1 MTPEAAMTDSAQQPV
16 LPVLLAIGAEGSFD
30 AGLRFAACEATTRGC
45 GLLLLHAYH
54 VLPTGPETAELA
66 YASPETVARRRLR
79 EATEHS
85 TNVLAGQVELGTL
98 LRRGH
103 AVQTIVEASADSR
116 LVVLQRRDLSDLR
129 RVVTRST
136 SSGVAAHAHTPVAVV
151 PEGWTPDDGRN
162 GVVVGVDVPS
172 RSHAIL
178 HQALTEAR
186 ARRGS
191 LRVLHTWWSPG
202 YIDDLDMDR
211 SVSRSW
217 ADETAGEIQAVVDE
231 LRDGTD
237 DVPVEIETHHGRP
250 AQVLVDAS
258 RSADLV
264 VVGRHDPLVPVG
276 SHLGPVA
283 RAVLRAAECPVLL
296 VSPAPSAH
304 NRTATRAEEV
314 HRFDAGATR

>member
-1 MTPEAAMTDSAQQPV
+1 MTDSAPQ
-16 LPVLLAIGAEGSFD
+16 PVLLAIGPEGDFD
-30 AGLRFAACEATTRGC
+30 AGLRFAAREATTRGC
-45 GLLLLHAYH
+45 GLVLMLAWH
-54 VLPTGPETAELA
+54 VVPTGPETGELA
-66 YASPETVARRRLR
+66 FTSPETVASRRLR
-79 EATEHS
+79 GAAEHAA
-85 TNVLAGQVELGTL
+85 NVLAGQVEVDTL

-103 AVQTIVEASADSR
+103 VVQTIVEASTDSR

-151 PEGWTPDDGRN
+151 PEGWTPDDRRN

-178 HQALTEAR
+178 RQALTEAR
-186 ARRGS
+186 ARRGP

-202 YIDDLDMDR
+202 YFDDLDMDR
-211 SVSRSW
+211 EVSRSW
-217 ADETAGEIQAVVDE
+217 ADETAAEIQAVVDE

-258 RSADLV
+258 RSAGLV
-264 VVGRHDPLVPVG
+264 VVGRHDPLVPAG

-283 RAVLRAAECPVLL
+283 RAVLRSAECPVLL

-304 NRTATRAEEV
+304 GRRTARSEEAHPV
-314 HRFDAGATR
+314 DSGATR